1 MPGGEQKNDSKEIIT
16 VIIREAR
23 TVNMTKNDSR
33 LDWDGGIKV
42 H

>member
-1 MPGGEQKNDSKEIIT
+1 MPSREQKNDSKEIIT

-23 TVNMTKNDSR
+23 TVSMTKNDSR
-33 LDWDGGIKV
+33 LDWDGGIKL